1 MTHPQPLVQDG
12 GRVGTNDPVARRIR
26 HTDAGIG
33 RSDVKHVLVRLKG
46 PIGPT
51 MTAAF
56 DDLEVHSETVLTGTL
71 VDDASLH
78 GLLARVRDLGLQVV
92 DVHVSDSPRPQA
104 PTTTGT

>member
-1 MTHPQPLVQDG
+1 MTHPQPLVHDG
-12 GRVGTNDPVARRIR
+12 GRVGTTDPVAERTR
-26 HTDAGIG
+26 HLVAGIG
-33 RSDVKHVLVRLKG
+33 RTVVKHVLVRLKG
-46 PIGPT
+46 PIGPA

-92 DVHVSDSPRPQA
+92 DVHVSDTHSHPSPGA
-104 PTTTGT
+104 TGT